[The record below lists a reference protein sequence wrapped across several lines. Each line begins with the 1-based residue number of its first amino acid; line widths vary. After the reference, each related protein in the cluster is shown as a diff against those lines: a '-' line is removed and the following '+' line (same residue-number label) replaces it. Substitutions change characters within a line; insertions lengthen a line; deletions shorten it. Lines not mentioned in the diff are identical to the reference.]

1 MDLITKIQNGI
12 AMLRQHI
19 EAMKNWGIKKA
30 NAERD
35 YHIALSKE
43 TLKERDKGTAIGVI
57 TLTVKGSRE
66 VAEKRMQRDI
76 AEVMYDVAKENVN
89 ADKLELRILDAQA
102 QREWSVRE

>member
-1 MDLITKIQNGI
+1 MDLITQIQNGI
-12 AMLRQHI
+12 AVLRQHI
-19 EAMKNWGIKKA
+19 ESMKSWGVKRA

-35 YHIALSKE
+35 YHIALSQE

-57 TLTVKGSRE
+57 TLTVKGTRE

-76 AEVMYDVAKENVN
+76 ADVMYDVAKENVN

>member
-1 MDLITKIQNGI
+1 MDLITRIQNGL

-19 EAMKNWGIKKA
+19 EAMKNWGVKKA
-30 NAERD
+30 SAERD
-35 YHIALSKE
+35 YHVALSQE

-57 TLTVKGSRE
+57 TLTVKGSRD

-76 AEVMYDVAKENVN
+76 ADVMYDVAKENVN

-102 QREWSVRE
+102 QREWSVKE

>member
-19 EAMKNWGIKKA
+19 ESMKNWGIKKA

-35 YHIALSKE
+35 YHIALSQE

-57 TLTVKGSRE
+57 TLTVKGTRE

-76 AEVMYDVAKENVN
+76 ADVMYDVAKENVN

>member
-12 AMLRQHI
+12 ALLRSHI
-19 EAMKNWGIKKA
+19 DQMKNWGIKKSE
-30 NAERD
+30 AERD
-35 YHIALSKE
+35 YHVSLAQE

-76 AEVMYDVAKENVN
+76 AEVMYDVARENVN

-102 QREWSVRE
+102 QREWTVRE